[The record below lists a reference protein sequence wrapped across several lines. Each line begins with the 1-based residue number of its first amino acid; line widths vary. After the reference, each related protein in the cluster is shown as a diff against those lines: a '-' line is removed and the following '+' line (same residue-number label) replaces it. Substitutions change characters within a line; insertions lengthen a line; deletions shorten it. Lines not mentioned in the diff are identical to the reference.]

1 MILKICLACFSS
13 SSKIHSMAPNSVKS
27 SITHRHRK
35 CMPLPARVRRPHSKP
50 TSPQALSVL
59 RSLNPACLSLPLN
72 CVSNLKMETTFL
84 LPCLHMERGV
94 SSSRPFVHKKH
105 PDKAKD

>member
-1 MILKICLACFSS
+1 MTLKICLACFSS

-35 CMPLPARVRRPHSKP
+35 CMPLPTRVCRPHSKP

-72 CVSNLKMETTFL
+72 YVSNLKMETIHFYS
-84 LPCLHMERGV
+84 PVSIWRGV
-94 SSSRPFVHKKH
+94 
-105 PDKAKD
+105 